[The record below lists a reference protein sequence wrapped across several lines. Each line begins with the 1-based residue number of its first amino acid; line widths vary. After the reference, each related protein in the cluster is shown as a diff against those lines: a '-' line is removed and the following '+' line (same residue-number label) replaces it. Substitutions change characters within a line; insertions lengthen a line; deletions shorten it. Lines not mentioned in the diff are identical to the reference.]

1 MKFII
6 SRATYSKEAK
16 PPCKGAVL
24 EYDAS
29 WLTFNN
35 TVWSIEANTIEDI
48 LKLADIE
55 PNGIIIS
62 KIFGNDAKKSI
73 ADYEIMIYDG
83 FIE

>member
-6 SRATYSKEAK
+6 SRATYSKRAK

-29 WLTFNN
+29 WRTYGKP
-35 TVWSIEANTIEDI
+35 VWSIEANSIEDI

-55 PNGIIIS
+55 PSGIIIS
-62 KIFGNDAKKSI
+62 KSFGSDAEKSVS
-73 ADYEIMIYDG
+73 DYEIMIYDG
-83 FIE
+83 HIE